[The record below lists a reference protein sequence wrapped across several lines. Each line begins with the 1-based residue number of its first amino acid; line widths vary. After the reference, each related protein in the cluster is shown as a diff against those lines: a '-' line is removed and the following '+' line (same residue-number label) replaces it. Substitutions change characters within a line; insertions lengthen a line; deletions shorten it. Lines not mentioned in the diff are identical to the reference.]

1 MLENEELELKNEES
15 KLEHED
21 DGLSWMLLDEEE
33 VELFILLEYDDMSD
47 DELEVDS
54 KLRKLLDDEED
65 II

>member
-1 MLENEELELKNEES
+1 
-15 KLEHED
+15 
-21 DGLSWMLLDEEE
+21 MLLDEEE